1 MIHAVATFIDTYVRA
16 YVNYAAYRKALSAGG
31 GGGRTDDSQFRLIDW
46 GAKIQR
52 AFLYPTLI
60 FMSGLS
66 T

>member
-1 MIHAVATFIDTYVRA
+1 MATFIYTYVRA

-31 GGGRTDDSQFRLIDW
+31 GAHTDDSQFRLIDW

-60 FMSGLS
+60 FMPGLS

>member
-1 MIHAVATFIDTYVRA
+1 MIHALATFRYPDGRA
-16 YVNYAAYRKALSAGG
+16 YVNSAAYRTALSAGG

-46 GAKIQR
+46 GAKRQH

>member
-1 MIHAVATFIDTYVRA
+1 MAAFIYTYVRA
-16 YVNYAAYRKALSAGG
+16 CVKYAAYRKALSAG